1 MKTLKKVLVVL
12 LSLLVLSAAL
22 FGCGAKDEPPTEPS
36 DTNDTADTRPSPP
49 PSIPPIWRTAPSL
62 CPSPTMILS
71 LTMREALSCT

>member
-36 DTNDTADTRPSPP
+36 DTHPAHPLLLRSHQSGGLLLPCVLHQ
-49 PSIPPIWRTAPSL
+49 R
-62 CPSPTMILS
+62 
-71 LTMREALSCT
+71 